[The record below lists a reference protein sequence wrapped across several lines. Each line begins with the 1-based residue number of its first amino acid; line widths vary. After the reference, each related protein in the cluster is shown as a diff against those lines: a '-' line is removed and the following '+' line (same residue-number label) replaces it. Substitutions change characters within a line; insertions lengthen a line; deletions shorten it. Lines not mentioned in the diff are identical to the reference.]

1 MIELRNITK
10 RFGDVV
16 ANNGVSIK
24 VAPGTIHAI
33 VGENGAGKSTAM
45 RIAYGFY
52 TADSGEILI
61 NGQVCEIRT
70 PHDAIAQGVGMVHQH
85 FMLVEPMTV
94 AENIVLGSEPG
105 TAAALDLKKAAVE
118 IRKLSD
124 EFKLSV
130 DPNAIIET
138 LSVGQQQRV
147 ELLKALYRHA
157 QLLILDEP
165 TAVLTPQEVDE
176 FFVILRRMREQ
187 GKTIVIITHKL
198 SEVLAISDNVTVM
211 RDGRVVGEVKTSE
224 TNAADLARLM
234 VGREVLLRVEK
245 PDAHAGKAVLSV
257 RDLTI
262 KGREG
267 AASIDNVSFEVR
279 AGEIVGIAGVEGNG
293 QTELIEGL
301 AGLQQPASGDILFEN
316 DPRAFWSYPAGKTL
330 TSLLIILLL
339 ISLVS
344 TGLAILTAASRQGLF
359 LVPLVVALTGVFVR
373 CTAIWGLIIALKK
386 RSRWAPMV
394 VGILA
399 SLAFLLTLG
408 SFLFAGSPGIL
419 LAALNGSL
427 LIYTAVLGFRTHRE
441 FRGQEKSE
449 LRKLLPRQIKELGVA
464 HVPEDRHRRGLL
476 LDFTLCENT
485 ILGVHYRKP
494 AVMGFGSILLDQ
506 NGIQRRTDQVI
517 RDFDVRPPNSALPV
531 RALSGGNQQKLI
543 IGREFELPPKLLL
556 VSQPTRGVDIG
567 AIEFIH
573 RKLVALRD
581 DGCAVLLVSAELEE
595 VTALSDRLLVI
606 HNGHIV
612 GEVDPRKT
620 TNEEIG
626 LMMTGGSA

>member
-10 RFGDVV
+10 RFGDVL
-16 ANNGVSIK
+16 ANDRVTIK
-24 VAPGTIHAI
+24 VEPGTIHAI

-61 NGQVCEIRT
+61 NGQVQQIRT
-70 PHDAIAQGVGMVHQH
+70 PHDAIALGIGMVHQH

-94 AENIVLGSEPG
+94 AENIVLGAEPG
-105 TAAALDLKKAAVE
+105 NAASLDLKKAAEE
-118 IRKLSD
+118 IRRVSD

-130 DPNAIIET
+130 NPNATIES

-165 TAVLTPQEVDE
+165 TAVLTPQEVEE
-176 FFVILRRMREQ
+176 FFAILRSMRDQ

-211 RDGRVVGEVKTSE
+211 RDGKVVGDLKTKD
-224 TNAADLARLM
+224 TTATDLARLM

-245 PDAHAGKAVLSV
+245 PDAKPDARVLSV
-257 RDLTI
+257 RGLSI
-262 KGREG
+262 VGRD
-267 AASIDNVSFEVR
+267 ASKRLDNLSFEVR
-279 AGEIVGIAGVEGNG
+279 AGEIVGVAGVEGNG
-293 QTELIEGL
+293 QTELIEAL
-301 AGLQQPASGDILFEN
+301 AGLIPGSYLSGEINFEGRN
-316 DPRAFWSYPAGKTL
+316 ITKSD
-330 TSLLIILLL
+330 
-339 ISLVS
+339 
-344 TGLAILTAASRQGLF
+344 
-359 LVPLVVALTGVFVR
+359 VR
-373 CTAIWGLIIALKK
+373 T
-386 RSRWAPMV
+386 R
-394 VGILA
+394 
-399 SLAFLLTLG
+399 
-408 SFLFAGSPGIL
+408 
-419 LAALNGSL
+419 
-427 LIYTAVLGFRTHRE
+427 
-441 FRGQEKSE
+441 
-449 LRKLLPRQIKELGVA
+449 KELGIA

-476 LDFTLCENT
+476 LDFTLAENT
-485 ILGVHYRKP
+485 ILGVHYRPP
-494 AVMGFGSILLDQ
+494 AVMFGVFLNQ
-506 NGIQRRTDQVI
+506 NGIQRRTEQVI
-517 RDFDVRPPNSALPV
+517 RDFDVRPPNPALPA

-573 RKLVALRD
+573 RKIVAMRD
-581 DGCAVLLVSAELEE
+581 SGCAVLLVSAELEE

-606 HNGHIV
+606 HNGRIA
-612 GEVDPRKT
+612 GEVDPKVA

-626 LMMTGGSA
+626 LMMTGGHK